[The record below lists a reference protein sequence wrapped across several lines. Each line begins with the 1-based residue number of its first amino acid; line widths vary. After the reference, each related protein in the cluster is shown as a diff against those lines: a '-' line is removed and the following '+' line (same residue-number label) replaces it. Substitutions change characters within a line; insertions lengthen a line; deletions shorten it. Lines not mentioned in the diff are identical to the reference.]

1 MPLCIA
7 VLAFVTA
14 NITEF
19 ILMSPSPTDI
29 PTTVTLIGRRHHRP
43 PPPHRPMLSLPDGYN
58 PLFVATVYGS
68 WGIVKILLNAGANP
82 MTKCFLKGTTS
93 LSWDMLTAMSVCK
106 LPAM

>member
-1 MPLCIA
+1 
-7 VLAFVTA
+7 
-14 NITEF
+14 
-19 ILMSPSPTDI
+19 
-29 PTTVTLIGRRHHRP
+29 
-43 PPPHRPMLSLPDGYN
+43 MLSLPDGYN

-82 MTKCFLKGTTS
+82 MTKCFLKGATS